1 MTEEPAP
8 VVMLVVED
16 DPFVRELLVDVLL
29 VEGYTFISTAH
40 GAEALTITTQAWPK
54 LVTPDLNLPGLS
66 STLSI
71 GLND

>member
-8 VVMLVVED
+8 VVILVVED

-40 GAEALTITTQAWPK
+40 GAEALTNHYAGLAQARDARSQP
-54 LVTPDLNLPGLS
+54 PRP
-66 STLSI
+66 
-71 GLND
+71 